1 MKIFLVGSGIGG
13 MSCAATLAYNGF
25 DVTIIEQND
34 YFGGKAHRISEY
46 GFQFDTGPCLLTYPD
61 WFDELFISCGKN
73 VKDYFHYQRLDPIT
87 RYFLNDKHVDVA
99 SDINQTAKNFEEK
112 LGLKKVVFLN
122 YIKRWIRIYD
132 ISEKIF
138 LINELKFN
146 FFFFKN
152 ALDWIFKAGVVN
164 IFSSMAH
171 YNKVLKNKSVEK
183 IMNRFATYTGSS
195 PYRTPAFMNQLA
207 IVEMVKGG
215 FYPNDGIHSISKAL
229 YRLCEDLGVKFQ
241 FNTKIDSI
249 LFKNNSFKFYSNGEV
264 FTSNYLISNIDYY
277 KTQILLDRKF
287 NRKSLKLSTSAIVFY
302 WGVKINS
309 SNLKLHNIIFSED
322 YKNEFSQ
329 IFDNNL
335 IPNDPTI
342 YINITSKFD
351 KNHAPENCE
360 NWFVMINTPPNLDI
374 VTEENINKT
383 RKFIISKISDK
394 VGIDLE
400 DSIIFEKILTPKTLE
415 NKTGSFNGSLYGDN
429 QNSLMSII
437 KRKKNKDHKLKKL
450 YYVGGTVHPGGGMP
464 LVLRSGMNV
473 AKNIINEIKYI

>member
-1 MKIFLVGSGIGG
+1 

-34 YFGGKAHRISEY
+34 YFGGKANRISEK

-61 WFDELFISCGKN
+61 WFDELFSSCGKN
-73 VKDYFHYQRLDPIT
+73 IKDYFQYQRLDPIT
-87 RYFLNDKHVDVA
+87 RYFLDNKYVDVA
-99 SDINQTAKNFEEK
+99 SDINQTAINFEKK

-122 YIKRWIRIYD
+122 YIKRWIRIYK

-138 LINELKFN
+138 LLNELKFN
-146 FFFFKN
+146 FFFLKN
-152 ALDWIFKAGVVN
+152 ALDWIFKAGVIN
-164 IFSSMAH
+164 IFNSMAH
-171 YNKVLKNKSVEK
+171 YNKALKNKSVEK

-195 PYRTPAFMNQLA
+195 PYKTPAFMNQIA
-207 IVEMVKGG
+207 IVEMINGG
-215 FYPNDGIHSISKAL
+215 YYPNDGIHSISKAL
-229 YRLCEDLGVKFQ
+229 YRLCKDVGVEFQ

-249 LFKNNSFKFYSNGEV
+249 IYKNNLFKFYSNGKV

-277 KTQILLDRKF
+277 KTQILLNRKF
-287 NRKSLKLSTSAIVFY
+287 KRKFLKLSTSAIVFY
-302 WGVKINS
+302 WGVKIKS
-309 SNLKLHNIIFSED
+309 SKLKLHNIIFSED
-322 YKNEFSQ
+322 YKKEFSQ
-329 IFDNNL
+329 IFDTNK

-360 NWFVMINTPPNLDI
+360 NWFVMVNTPPSLDI
-374 VTEENINKT
+374 VNEENINKT
-383 RKFIISKISDK
+383 KKFIISKIYEK

-429 QNSLMSII
+429 QNSLISII
-437 KRKKNKDHKLKKL
+437 KRKKNKDYQLKKM

-464 LVLRSGMNV
+464 LALRSGINV
-473 AKNIINEIKYI
+473 AKSIINEIE

>member
-1 MKIFLVGSGIGG
+1 MKIFIIGSGIGG

-34 YFGGKAHRISEY
+34 YFGGKANRISEK

-61 WFDELFISCGKN
+61 WFDELFSSCGKN
-73 VKDYFHYQRLDPIT
+73 IKDYFQYQRLDPIT
-87 RYFLNDKHVDVA
+87 RYFLDNKYVDVA
-99 SDINQTAKNFEEK
+99 SDINQTAINFEKK

-122 YIKRWIRIYD
+122 YIKRWIRIYK

-138 LINELKFN
+138 LLNELKFN

-152 ALDWIFKAGVVN
+152 ALDWIFKAGVIN
-164 IFSSMAH
+164 IFNSMAH
-171 YNKVLKNKSVEK
+171 YNKALKNKSVEK

-195 PYRTPAFMNQLA
+195 PYKTPAFMNQIA
-207 IVEMVKGG
+207 IVEMINGG
-215 FYPNDGIHSISKAL
+215 YYPNDGIHSISKAL
-229 YRLCEDLGVKFQ
+229 YRLCKDVGVEFQ

-249 LFKNNSFKFYSNGEV
+249 IYKNNLFKFYSNGKV

-277 KTQILLDRKF
+277 KTQILLNRKF
-287 NRKSLKLSTSAIVFY
+287 KRKFLKLSTSAIVFY
-302 WGVKINS
+302 WGVKIKS
-309 SNLKLHNIIFSED
+309 SKLKLHNIIFSED
-322 YKNEFSQ
+322 YKKEFSQ
-329 IFDNNL
+329 IFDTNK

-360 NWFVMINTPPNLDI
+360 NWFVMVNTPPSLDI
-374 VTEENINKT
+374 VNEENINKT
-383 RKFIISKISDK
+383 KKFIISKIYEK

-429 QNSLMSII
+429 QNSLISII
-437 KRKKNKDHKLKKL
+437 KRKKNKDYQLKKM

-464 LVLRSGMNV
+464 LALRSGINV
-473 AKNIINEIKYI
+473 AKSIINEIE

>member
-1 MKIFLVGSGIGG
+1 MKIFIIGSGIGG

-34 YFGGKAHRISEY
+34 YFGGKANRISEK

-61 WFDELFISCGKN
+61 WFDELFSSCGKN
-73 VKDYFHYQRLDPIT
+73 IKDYFQYQRLDPIT
-87 RYFLNDKHVDVA
+87 RYFLDNKYVDVA
-99 SDINQTAKNFEEK
+99 SDINQTAINFEKK

-122 YIKRWIRIYD
+122 YINRWIRIYK

-138 LINELKFN
+138 LLNELKFN

-152 ALDWIFKAGVVN
+152 ALDWIFKAGVIN
-164 IFSSMAH
+164 IFKSMAH
-171 YNKVLKNKSVEK
+171 YNKALKNKSVEK

-195 PYRTPAFMNQLA
+195 PYKTPAFMNQIA
-207 IVEMVKGG
+207 IVEMINGG
-215 FYPNDGIHSISKAL
+215 YYPNDGIHSISKAL
-229 YRLCEDLGVKFQ
+229 YRLCKDVGVEFQ

-249 LFKNNSFKFYSNGEV
+249 IYKNNLFKFYSNGKV

-277 KTQILLDRKF
+277 KTQILLNRKF
-287 NRKSLKLSTSAIVFY
+287 KRKFLNLSTSAIVFY
-302 WGVKINS
+302 WGVKIKS
-309 SNLKLHNIIFSED
+309 SKLKLHNIIFSED
-322 YKNEFSQ
+322 YKKEFSQ
-329 IFDNNL
+329 IFDTNK

-360 NWFVMINTPPNLDI
+360 NWFVMVNTPPSLDI
-374 VTEENINKT
+374 VNEENINKT
-383 RKFIISKISDK
+383 KMFIISKIYEK

-437 KRKKNKDHKLKKL
+437 KRKKNKDYQLKKM

-464 LVLRSGMNV
+464 LALRSGMNV
-473 AKNIINEIKYI
+473 AKSIINEIE

>member
-1 MKIFLVGSGIGG
+1 MKIFIIGSGVGG

-34 YFGGKAHRISEY
+34 YFGGKANRISEK

-61 WFDELFISCGKN
+61 WFDELFSSCGKN
-73 VKDYFHYQRLDPIT
+73 IKDYFQYQRLDPIT
-87 RYFLNDKHVDVA
+87 RYFLDNKYVDVA
-99 SDINQTAKNFEEK
+99 SEINQTAINFEKK

-122 YIKRWIRIYD
+122 YINRWIRIYK

-138 LINELKFN
+138 LLNELKFN
-146 FFFFKN
+146 FFFLKN
-152 ALDWIFKAGVVN
+152 ALDWIFKAGVIN
-164 IFSSMAH
+164 IFNSMAH
-171 YNKVLKNKSVEK
+171 YNKALKNKSVEK

-195 PYRTPAFMNQLA
+195 PYKTPAFMNQIA
-207 IVEMVKGG
+207 IVEMINGG
-215 FYPNDGIHSISKAL
+215 YYPNDGIHSISKAL
-229 YRLCEDLGVKFQ
+229 YRLCKDVGVEFQ

-249 LFKNNSFKFYSNGEV
+249 IYKNNLFKFYSNGKV

-277 KTQILLDRKF
+277 KTQILLNRKF
-287 NRKSLKLSTSAIVFY
+287 KRKFLKLSTSAIVFY
-302 WGVKINS
+302 WGVKIKS
-309 SNLKLHNIIFSED
+309 SKLKLHNIIFSED
-322 YKNEFSQ
+322 YKKEFSQ
-329 IFDNNL
+329 IFDTNK

-360 NWFVMINTPPNLDI
+360 NWFVMVNTPPSLDI
-374 VTEENINKT
+374 VNEENINKT
-383 RKFIISKISDK
+383 KKFIISKIYEK

-429 QNSLMSII
+429 QNSLISII
-437 KRKKNKDHKLKKL
+437 KRKKNKDYQLKKM

-464 LVLRSGMNV
+464 LALRSGINV
-473 AKNIINEIKYI
+473 AKSIINEIE

>member
-1 MKIFLVGSGIGG
+1 MKIFIIGSGIGG

-34 YFGGKAHRISEY
+34 YFGGKANRISEK

-61 WFDELFISCGKN
+61 WFEELFSSCGKN
-73 VKDYFHYQRLDPIT
+73 IKDYFQYQRLDPIT
-87 RYFLNDKHVDVA
+87 RYFLDNKYVDVA
-99 SDINQTAKNFEEK
+99 SDINQTAINFEKK

-122 YIKRWIRIYD
+122 YIERWIRIYK

-138 LINELKFN
+138 LLNELKFS
-146 FFFFKN
+146 FFFLKN
-152 ALDWIFKAGVVN
+152 ALDWIFKAGVIN
-164 IFSSMAH
+164 IFNSMAH
-171 YNKVLKNKSVEK
+171 YNKALKNKSVEK

-195 PYRTPAFMNQLA
+195 PYKTPAFMNQIA
-207 IVEMVKGG
+207 IVEMINGG
-215 FYPNDGIHSISKAL
+215 YYPNDGIHSISKAL
-229 YRLCEDLGVKFQ
+229 YRLCKDVGVEFQ

-249 LFKNNSFKFYSNGEV
+249 IYKNNLFKFYSNGKV

-277 KTQILLDRKF
+277 KTQILLNRKF
-287 NRKSLKLSTSAIVFY
+287 KRKFLRLSTSAIVFY
-302 WGVKINS
+302 WGVKIKS
-309 SNLKLHNIIFSED
+309 SKLKLHNIIFSED
-322 YKNEFSQ
+322 YKKEFSQ
-329 IFDNNL
+329 IFDTNK

-360 NWFVMINTPPNLDI
+360 NWFVMVNTPPSLDI
-374 VTEENINKT
+374 VNEENINKT
-383 RKFIISKISDK
+383 KKFIISKIYEK

-437 KRKKNKDHKLKKL
+437 KRKKNKDYQLKKM

-464 LVLRSGMNV
+464 LALRSGINV
-473 AKNIINEIKYI
+473 AKSIINEIE

>member
-1 MKIFLVGSGIGG
+1 MKIFIIGSGIGG

-34 YFGGKAHRISEY
+34 YFGGKANRISEK

-61 WFDELFISCGKN
+61 WFEELFSSCGKN
-73 VKDYFHYQRLDPIT
+73 IKDYFQYQRLDPIT
-87 RYFLNDKHVDVA
+87 RYFLDNKYVDVA
-99 SDINQTAKNFEEK
+99 SDINQTAINFEKK

-122 YIKRWIRIYD
+122 YIKRWIRIYK

-138 LINELKFN
+138 LLNELKFS
-146 FFFFKN
+146 FFFLKN
-152 ALDWIFKAGVVN
+152 ALDWIFKAGVIN
-164 IFSSMAH
+164 IFNSMAH
-171 YNKVLKNKSVEK
+171 YNKALKNKSVEK

-195 PYRTPAFMNQLA
+195 PYKTPAFMNQIA
-207 IVEMVKGG
+207 IVEMINGG
-215 FYPNDGIHSISKAL
+215 YYPNDGIHSISKAL
-229 YRLCEDLGVKFQ
+229 YRLCKDVGVEFQ

-249 LFKNNSFKFYSNGEV
+249 IYKNNLFKFYSNGKV

-277 KTQILLDRKF
+277 KTQILLNRKF
-287 NRKSLKLSTSAIVFY
+287 KRKFLRLSTSAIVFY
-302 WGVKINS
+302 WGVKIKS
-309 SNLKLHNIIFSED
+309 SKLKLHNIIFSED
-322 YKNEFSQ
+322 YKKEFSQ
-329 IFDNNL
+329 IFDTNK

-360 NWFVMINTPPNLDI
+360 NWFVMVNTPPSLDI
-374 VTEENINKT
+374 VNEENINKT
-383 RKFIISKISDK
+383 KKFIISKIYEK

-437 KRKKNKDHKLKKL
+437 KRKKNKDYQLKKM

-464 LVLRSGMNV
+464 LALRSGINV
-473 AKNIINEIKYI
+473 AKSIINEIE